1 MFRNVDVESLIRL
14 YTYDVRKTDEPAD
27 VRRFCESVAQNDTFF
42 DSTIEAV
49 QFSQSD
55 PNNAFAVSKGGA
67 LKVIGMPNRYDEAL
81 SNPTTVSLAPPVT
94 SMFSFQKGTLFHL
107 FISKNVRVR
116 KSGKVAF
123 QISITRNCS
132 MSFNNR

>member
-1 MFRNVDVESLIRL
+1 MTIFRL
-14 YTYDVRKTDEPAD
+14 YTYDIRKTDEPAD

-94 SMFSFQKGTLFHL
+94 SMFSFQKGT
-107 FISKNVRVR
+107 I
-116 KSGKVAF
+116 
-123 QISITRNCS
+123 ISIFDFEN
-132 MSFNNR
+132 F